1 MKVQFWH
8 WDTNHWDGE
17 RRRMGEYLGGEGMEA
32 TDMEEREE
40 VAGWKCFFFFFFR

>member
-8 WDTNHWDGE
+8 WDTKS
-17 RRRMGEYLGGEGMEA
+17 LGGEGMEA

-40 VAGWKCFFFFFFR
+40 VAGWKYFFEIRDNKVYV